1 MILQIIIVTHYF
13 LTRIVEKGNRDEFC
27 IILVDTFF
35 WKGGE
40 KIFFSSCVIR
50 WKNVFIDQ
58 KVSWFK
64 RLWICQYKRFQLK
77 KANPNIKICW
87 NCVAYIQCDY
97 KRLLHGFSFFFTH
110 AESFKGIAQTPF
122 SKKKGK
128 NNWVSNK
135 HDQRREARCAKGKTN
150 EVKTFKQQIF

>member
-13 LTRIVEKGNRDEFC
+13 SPGLLKKGNRDEFC
-27 IILVDTFF
+27 IILVDTFLVERG
-35 WKGGE
+35 KR
-40 KIFFSSCVIR
+40 FSSVLVIR

-97 KRLLHGFSFFFTH
+97 KRLLHGFSFFN
-110 AESFKGIAQTPF
+110 SRGIIQGKLLKLHFPR
-122 SKKKGK
+122 KKGK

>member
-1 MILQIIIVTHYF
+1 MYICDSSNYYCYTLFSHQDCWKRKPGWILYYF
-13 LTRIVEKGNRDEFC
+13 GWH
-27 IILVDTFF
+27 FF
-35 WKGGE
+35 SWKGG
-40 KIFFSSCVIR
+40 KRFSSVLVIR

-97 KRLLHGFSFFFTH
+97 ERLLHGFSFFLTH
-110 AESFKGIAQTPF
+110 AGSFEGIAQTPF
-122 SKKKGK
+122 SKKK
-128 NNWVSNK
+128 
-135 HDQRREARCAKGKTN
+135 REK
-150 EVKTFKQQIF
+150 